1 MPSYCTCGAELV
13 PDALFCH
20 RCGKPQREILNAEPE
35 PGPATVEL
43 AAAEPTQPVPPPSA
57 PAALDFHNAMA
68 VRVAFLVAIVATLL
82 SWHPIMGL
90 LLWCASGWAAVL
102 LYQRRTGASLSV
114 RSGMRM
120 GWITGVLVFALNTVV
135 TSVSLLPAAANGG
148 LSALFKQQIKNQ
160 SDPNVQEV
168 MKMLDTAPGMV
179 AALLVGL
186 TMLFAVITILSMAG
200 GALGAKFASRSR

>member
-1 MPSYCTCGAELV
+1 MDSV
-13 PDALFCH
+13 
-20 RCGKPQREILNAEPE
+20 
-35 PGPATVEL
+35 V
-43 AAAEPTQPVPPPSA
+43 
-57 PAALDFHNAMA
+57 
-68 VRVAFLVAIVATLL
+68 
-82 SWHPIMGL
+82 MGL

-102 LYQRRTGASLSV
+102 LYQRRTGASLNV

-135 TSVSLLPAAANGG
+135 TSISLLPAAANGG
-148 LSALFKQQIKNQ
+148 LSALFKQQIKNP

-168 MKMLDTAPGMV
+168 MKMLDTPPGMV